1 MSKQQEQINK
11 KIVFQLNPS
20 TFEGITMILRVLM
33 EERSTL
39 EGILRKDWEA
49 EGIYIY
55 IYIHTHTYICIYT
68 HTYIMNTYTHIYIY
82 A

>member
-33 EERSTL
+33 EERSIL

-55 IYIHTHTYICIYT
+55 I
-68 HTYIMNTYTHIYIY
+68 
-82 A
+82 